1 MAKITN
7 KYLKSVNQ
15 DIASALAMF
24 NNPQLVNRIE
34 FFKHIE
40 WQVRDAMLR
49 GAGVKFGLKNS
60 PQGRYYS
67 TYYGVAR
74 SGINLQDV
82 AEIILIK

>member
-15 DIASALAMF
+15 DIAEALAMF
-24 NNPQLVNRIE
+24 NNPEFVNKIE

-40 WQVRDAMLR
+40 WQVRDTMLR
-49 GAGVKFGLKNS
+49 GAGVKFGFKCTPKS
-60 PQGRYYS
+60 RYYS
-67 TYYGVAR
+67 TYDEVAR
-74 SGINLQDV
+74 SGINLNDV